1 MKNRAIGLILGI
13 VLFSLFRAPAA
24 GLASEKIFT
33 IQVSSCL
40 LAESAE
46 QKFQEAVQKLKE
58 KERPALRIEKIKN
71 FYTVRIGSFDT
82 KSEAQKYLSLISTRQ
97 PQAYLLEG
105 INDSRRLIKTA
116 DPSPPAFTHTSSP
129 GNPKAPDPET
139 NWGQAKELANK
150 GEYQKALRL
159 LEPFISN
166 PLDYPALMTDYLV
179 ILIWDKRGE
188 EAIKLFEALPPSFP
202 KRPYLLRNLGKV
214 YYDNGEFSKALS
226 LYQDALQQTPS
237 DEQAQVG
244 LTLSL
249 IRTGQTNKASKALE
263 VFLKENPHSFA
274 LGLAQA
280 RLLALQGQTLPAL
293 KAFRTLT
300 EQHRKESNSVY
311 SVQEELFSDLPAAKK
326 EDLLAGLHSA
336 MEKGDTLAALDHIWV
351 SSLNKEYPAAIKT
364 FEAKPVEPEKFSEY
378 HLSWVAWAYFKTGQL
393 EKARSLYQTILKNTP
408 NYLRARLGL
417 AYCLAASGEGDQAL
431 ALLDPMVEADP
442 DTMDIRFARAFVYE
456 KLRRFWP
463 AILEYDLI
471 LKRSPENPTA
481 RKLRL
486 QALSDLGASSIALDA
501 AVKEMPRDQELA
513 KTLQGDLAVDRI
525 NWEEPRE
532 ALTILTPL
540 LVEPGNLRARFDA
553 LVALVENKNMPEA
566 VKAYNQL
573 ILEKIPIP
581 YWVLQQVASAY
592 LYLEEPEKALQLY
605 DKVLEEN
612 PTSFVARMGKFYT
625 LQEMRKW
632 KAGRELLD
640 SLDHEIP
647 AVLGEGNFTY
657 PNWPKMEIALDR
669 AWFLAYEGRL
679 AEAEGLFWEL
689 RKKAPAHMGARTGLA
704 QVYLWRGWP
713 DRALREFNI
722 VDTLD
727 PASYK
732 AAIGRALALND
743 LILKKEA
750 RQLAESLY
758 REHPEDK
765 HVQQL
770 VRRLEVEDKNELVA
784 DFVFHRDED
793 GYEDSKFILTL
804 TSRPWFYKTRF
815 YAFLLWEQSSFEN
828 LMQSYRRAGLGITHL
843 FNRNWGFRQHFSI
856 DYDSGGNFGS
866 YTQIHYAP
874 DDYWKFSLSYD
885 SYSTDIPLRARVFGI
900 TGDQLSGQI
909 NFRESDWRQVYLTLN
924 VFKYS
929 DGNERDQILLGYEQ
943 GLLVKND
950 WRMRLYLD
958 LFMSNNTRGDAP
970 YFNPSQDLSFTVTH
984 LTELTH
990 WRIYNQA
997 FVQKLF
1003 LTLGTYVQHGYAP
1016 EAIWSVRY
1024 QQDIDFSDT
1033 QALLWGITYGR
1044 RVYDGDPVDDYTFY
1058 LTYRWRF

>member
-1 MKNRAIGLILGI
+1 M
-13 VLFSLFRAPAA
+13 
-24 GLASEKIFT
+24 FT

-82 KSEAQKYLSLISTRQ
+82 KSEAQKYLSAISTRQ
-97 PQAYLLEG
+97 PQAYILEG

-116 DPSPPAFTHTSSP
+116 DPSSPAVTHPSGP

-150 GEYQKALRL
+150 GEYQEALGL
-159 LEPFISN
+159 LAPFISN

-202 KRPYLLRNLGKV
+202 KRPYLLRNLGKA
-214 YYDNGEFSKALS
+214 YYDNGAFSKALS
-226 LYQDALQQTPS
+226 LYQDTLQQTPS

-249 IRTGQTNKASKALE
+249 IRTGQTNQASKALE

-280 RLLALQGQTLPAL
+280 RILAMQGQNLPAL

-300 EQHRKESNSVY
+300 EQHPKERASVY

-364 FEAKPVEPEKFSEY
+364 FEAKPIEPEKYPEY
-378 HLSWVAWAYFKTGQL
+378 HLSWVAWAYFKAGQL
-393 EKARSLYQTILKNTP
+393 EKARSLYQTILKNNP

-431 ALLDPMVEADP
+431 ALLNPMVEADP
-442 DTMDIRFARAFVYE
+442 DTLDIRFARAFAYE

-481 RKLRL
+481 KKLRL

-501 AVKEMPRDQELA
+501 AVKEIPRDQELA

-540 LVEPGNLRARFDA
+540 LVEPGNLRARFDT
-553 LVALVENKNMPEA
+553 LVALVENKNMAEA
-566 VKAYNQL
+566 VKAYDQL
-573 ILEKIPIP
+573 ISEKIPIP
-581 YWVLQQVASAY
+581 YWVLQQVAGAY
-592 LYLEEPEKALQLY
+592 LYLEEPEQALELY

-625 LQEMRKW
+625 LQEMRQW

-679 AEAEGLFWEL
+679 AEAEDLFWEL

-704 QVYLWRGWP
+704 QVYLWRGWH
-713 DRALREFNI
+713 RKALREFNI
-722 VDTLD
+722 VHSLE
-727 PASYK
+727 PGSYK
-732 AAIGRALALND
+732 TSIGRSLALNE
-743 LILKKEA
+743 LAFKKEA
-750 RQLAESLY
+750 RDLADSLY
-758 REHPEDK
+758 KEHPTDK
-765 HVQQL
+765 HIQQL
-770 VRRLEVEDKNELVA
+770 KRRFEVEDKNELTA
-784 DFVFHRDED
+784 DFVMTRDED
-793 GYEDSKFILTL
+793 GYEDYKFLTTL
-804 TSRPWFYKTRF
+804 TSFPLRYRTRF
-815 YAFLLWEQSSFEN
+815 YTFLLWQQSSFEN
-828 LMQSYRRAGLGITHL
+828 LMNFYRRIGAGVTHL
-843 FNRNWGFRQHFSI
+843 FNKDWSFRQHFAV
-856 DYDSGGNFGS
+856 DYDGGGNFGS
-866 YTQIHYAP
+866 YTQVQYTP
-874 DDYWKFSLSYD
+874 DDYWRFGLSYD
-885 SYSTDIPLRARVFGI
+885 SYTTDIPLRARVFGI
-900 TGDQLSGQI
+900 TGSQFQGQI
-909 NFRESDWRQVYLTLN
+909 AFRESEWRNYYLTLN
-924 VFKYS
+924 YFKFS
-929 DGNERDQILLGYEQ
+929 DGNLRSQGLLGYEQ
-943 GLLVKND
+943 GLWQKND

-958 LFMSNNTRGDAP
+958 LYASHNTRNDAP
-970 YFNPSQDLSFTVTH
+970 YFNPSEDLSFSATH
-984 LTELTH
+984 LTEYTH
-990 WRIYNQA
+990 WKIYNRA

-1003 LTLGTYVQHGYAP
+1003 LTLGTYIQSGYAP
-1016 EAIWSVRY
+1016 ELIWLIRY
-1024 QQDIDFSDT
+1024 QQDIEFCDT

-1044 RVYDGDPVDDYTFY
+1044 RAYDGDPVNDYTFY